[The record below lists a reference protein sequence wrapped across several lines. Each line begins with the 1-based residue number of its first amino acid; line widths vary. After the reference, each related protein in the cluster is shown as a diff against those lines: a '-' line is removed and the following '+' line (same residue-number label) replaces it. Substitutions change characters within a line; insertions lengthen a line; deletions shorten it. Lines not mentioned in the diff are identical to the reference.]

1 MKRLIGSLAII
12 VAIATVPALAA
23 TSDDAKWV
31 AKCVSDNAAAKNVTV
46 EIISAYCTC
55 MNNEMD
61 DNETLS
67 VSAWEKT
74 TKGKVAMAA
83 CDKKSGWDKK

>member
-1 MKRLIGSLAII
+1 MKF
-12 VAIATVPALAA
+12 ALAA
-23 TSDDAKWV
+23 AALLAGVAIGAPAYAASDDAKWV
-31 AKCVSDNAAAKNVTV
+31 AKCLTDNAGAKVSLQ
-46 EIISAYCTC
+46 IISAYCTC

-67 VSAWEKT
+67 ITAWEKT
-74 TKGKVAMAA
+74 SKGKVAMAA

>member
-1 MKRLIGSLAII
+1 MLWRPRPCWRALRFGA
-12 VAIATVPALAA
+12 PAYAA

-31 AKCVSDNAAAKNVTV
+31 AKCVGDNASAKNVTV
-46 EIISAYCTC
+46 QIITAYCTC
-55 MNNEMD
+55 MNDQMD

-74 TKGKVAMAA
+74 GKGKVAMAA

>member
-1 MKRLIGSLAII
+1 MKLFLGSVALAA
-12 VAIATVPALAA
+12 VLAGPALAA

-31 AKCVSDNAAAKNVTV
+31 AKCVGDNAGAKNVTV
-46 EIISAYCTC
+46 EIITSYCTC

-67 VSAWEKT
+67 ITAWEKT
-74 TKGKVAMAA
+74 GKGKVAMAK